1 MYDVCF
7 FFSSRRRHTRCAL
20 VTGVQTCALPIYGFH
35 ATLKAQFR
43 LAPGISARSL
53 HDRLATFAAGRA
65 SFRAPPLKVSA
76 IGTFIALT
84 FSEPA
89 PEMRALADAAV
100 QRLDALRAPLTPR
113 EIERRLQSRLSPR
126 QEAPLGRWGYPYVFD
141 EFRFHMTLTGSLAA
155 AEPRERLQTQLTA
168 LFRPLLAEPVPVREV
183 CLYSQTD
190 SSKAFVLV
198 ERFPLGPEAAEGKAA
213 EGQASA

>member
-1 MYDVCF
+1 MRISDWSSDVCY
-7 FFSSRRRHTRCAL
+7 SD
-20 VTGVQTCALPIYGFH
+20 
-35 ATLKAQFR
+35 

-65 SFRAPPLKVSA
+65 SFRAPPLNVSA

-126 QEAPLGRWGYPYVFD
+126 QEALLGRWGYPYVFD
-141 EFRFHMTLTGSLAA
+141 EFRFHMTRSEEHTSELQSLMRNSYAV
-155 AEPRERLQTQLTA
+155 
-168 LFRPLLAEPVPVREV
+168 F
-183 CLYSQTD
+183 CL
-190 SSKAFVLV
+190 K
-198 ERFPLGPEAAEGKAA
+198 KKN
-213 EGQASA
+213 

>member
-1 MYDVCF
+1 MI
-7 FFSSRRRHTRCAL
+7 RRPPRSTRTDPL
-20 VTGVQTCALPIYGFH
+20 FPYT
-35 ATLKAQFR
+35 TLFR
-43 LAPGISARSL
+43 SISARSL

-126 QEAPLGRWGYPYVFD
+126 QEALLGRWGYPYVFYELD
-141 EFRFHMTLTGSLAA
+141 RKST
-155 AEPRERLQTQLTA
+155 RLN
-168 LFRPLLAEPVPVREV
+168 
-183 CLYSQTD
+183 
-190 SSKAFVLV
+190 SSH
-198 ERFPLGPEAAEGKAA
+198 
-213 EGQASA
+213 